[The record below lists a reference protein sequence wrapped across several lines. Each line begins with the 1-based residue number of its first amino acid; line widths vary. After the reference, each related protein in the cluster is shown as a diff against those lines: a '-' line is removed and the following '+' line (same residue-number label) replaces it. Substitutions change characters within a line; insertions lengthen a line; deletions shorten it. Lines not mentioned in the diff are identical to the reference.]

1 MTSSANTLTYISRMK
16 AIEIAESRTFNLK
29 RAKCLVLEDKC
40 GLKPFSLS
48 RYDCF
53 YDIRGKRKHV
63 KEALRRKHLPS
74 ADILCALG
82 AKDGSRHGI
91 RQRKKESEM
100 RASSAN
106 CATSGLGRHFGCG
119 FMGKPIPERPV
130 LHLSDALLQST
141 RGFLSWNMSMQVTIE
156 GGLQAKPLQ
165 VEVLE

>member
-16 AIEIAESRTFNLK
+16 TIEIAESRTFNLK

-63 KEALRRKHLPS
+63 KETLRRKHLPS

-106 CATSGLGRHFGCG
+106 CTTEWTWAPFW
-119 FMGKPIPERPV
+119 MWIYGKADPRKAGAA
-130 LHLSDALLQST
+130 SQ
-141 RGFLSWNMSMQVTIE
+141 
-156 GGLQAKPLQ
+156 
-165 VEVLE
+165 